1 MASGRLILPIVEPLL
16 SSTGAVVSGA
26 TLSVYTNGAAS
37 GTLASLFSD
46 SGLTVPITNPQTSN
60 SAGRFYAQ
68 TTVIWAADSMAYGAV
83 VAFPDGSTLTYP
95 NLYTLGAATNIS
107 GLAPIN
113 SPNFTGVPTAPTP
126 AINDNSSK
134 IATTA
139 WVQEQGYAPLA
150 SPAFSGVPT
159 APTAAA
165 GTNTTQVATTAFVE
179 TAITGSQGYFQSGEI
194 PIATGTAA
202 TNIAHGLGKI
212 PVRVQGY
219 IRCKITNAGYPVGA
233 EVPVNSDAGYFT
245 SDVRSEGA
253 VAFAVDATNVGYSMG
268 ANGITTLGV
277 SPAGVLLSQGTAPSA
292 PNWVFFIR
300 AWGF

>member
-1 MASGRLILPIVEPLL
+1 MASGRLILPIIEPLL
-16 SSTGAVVSGA
+16 DASGAVVSGA
-26 TLSVYTNGAAS
+26 TLTVYQNGALS
-37 GTLASLFSD
+37 GPLASLFAD
-46 SGLTVPITNPQTSN
+46 SGLVTPITNPQTSN

-68 TTVIWAADSMAYGAV
+68 STEIWADSAMAYGCV
-83 VAFPDGSTLTYP
+83 VTLPDGSTLTYA
-95 NLYTLGAATNIS
+95 NNYVLGAATNIS

-126 AINDNSSK
+126 ALNDNSNK

-139 WVQEQGYAPLA
+139 YVQGQGYAPLN
-150 SPAFSGVPT
+150 SPGFTGVPT

-165 GTNTTQVATTAFVE
+165 GTNTTQIATTAFVE
-179 TAITGSQGYFQSGEI
+179 TAITGNKGFFESGEI

-202 TNIAHGLGKI
+202 INIAHGLGVI
-212 PVRVQGY
+212 PKRVQGF
-219 IRCKITNAGYPVGA
+219 IRCKISNAGYPIGA
-233 EVPVNSDAGYFT
+233 EVPVTSDAGYFS

-253 VAFAVDATNVGYSMG
+253 VAFAVDNTNVGYAMG
-268 ANGITTLGV
+268 ANGLTTLGV

-300 AWGF
+300 AWGY